1 MLQGLGHTAK
11 EVLLKY
17 INTTWITGL
26 HPKEWKTAKITIIPI
41 LKKEKPPG
49 DPKSYRPISL
59 TSIIGKLAEIKVN
72 ARLYWWLED
81 TKSLHNTQAGFRKAS
96 RTEDHL
102 YSFMQATVKGFQNN
116 KHTTAVFIDL
126 QQAYNRVWRTGMFLK
141 MGIHGKMY

>member
-17 INTTWITGL
+17 INTTWMTGL
-26 HPKEWKTAKITIIPI
+26 LPKEWKTAKITIIPI

-102 YSFMQATVKGFQNN
+102 YRFM
-116 KHTTAVFIDL
+116 
-126 QQAYNRVWRTGMFLK
+126 
-141 MGIHGKMY
+141 

>member
-26 HPKEWKTAKITIIPI
+26 QPKEWKTAKITIIPI

-59 TSIIGKLAEIKVN
+59 TSTIGKLAEELVN
-72 ARLYWWLED
+72 ARLYW
-81 TKSLHNTQAGFRKAS
+81 
-96 RTEDHL
+96 
-102 YSFMQATVKGFQNN
+102 
-116 KHTTAVFIDL
+116 
-126 QQAYNRVWRTGMFLK
+126 
-141 MGIHGKMY
+141 